1 VIVLKLANSQEMR
14 EIDYQAIN
22 DFGIP
27 SLVLMENAGI
37 RTVEVIKELLPEG
50 KGKKVIVLAG
60 KGNNGGDGLVIARH
74 LINSG
79 IKVETFL
86 MAFPEEISPDSL
98 TNYRILERIS
108 TDIYQLQEEKDLEQ
122 LMLSLLSADLVV
134 DAIYGNGFHGRMNDF
149 ESRVARMVNCRN
161 LPVVAVDVPSG
172 IEADT
177 GKVNG
182 EAIKA
187 THTVSFA
194 LPKVGLVLE
203 PGRDFTGIL
212 KVVDISIPEVLLKD
226 KKLKKN
232 LIEEEMIK
240 PLIKPRLAE
249 SHKGSYGHVLVIGGS
264 PGLTGAVIMT
274 AYSALRIGAGLVTA
288 ALPESLLLLP
298 APHGS

>member
-79 IKVETFL
+79 IKVKTFL

-172 IEADT
+172 ITRWDSP
-177 GKVNG
+177 
-182 EAIKA
+182 II
-187 THTVSFA
+187 
-194 LPKVGLVLE
+194 
-203 PGRDFTGIL
+203 D
-212 KVVDISIPEVLLKD
+212 LL
-226 KKLKKN
+226 
-232 LIEEEMIK
+232 
-240 PLIKPRLAE
+240 
-249 SHKGSYGHVLVIGGS
+249 GSGQ
-264 PGLTGAVIMT
+264 
-274 AYSALRIGAGLVTA
+274 
-288 ALPESLLLLP
+288 
-298 APHGS
+298 